1 MLVLADLEQS
11 DSYSM
16 VDRYGTSSNKAI
28 GHFTITVTH
37 LVHGTAGGINQ
48 DQKNATEATNHP
60 VNWKQSGDSSS
71 TIECARAGS
80 SVTKAIMVIDTDL
93 ADLSISDKISLLKR
107 TAKQLRIDPFSI
119 VVRPVINLE
128 LLANTALVAGK
139 GNVEPSRSQTEMKS
153 IESKKNDNLQ
163 KERTTEASTID
174 VLQLDVSPTIYA
186 SFQWVVGCGDV
197 QSGHMEVLANLEKTA
212 SNSQLSASLG
222 GLGIIGWY
230 VVNNKPPR
238 SKRSPSGRQKY
249 GQFRGGRHFEV
260 DFSSYNAQDIYAAS
274 GDGYVFP
281 GIQTEAPEAVDT
293 PPGTTTTRSSH
304 KQSHKS
310 SKKPK
315 PKKQKSTPQSTRHPI
330 NVYVGRPFSYDL
342 SNEAIFWNGAK
353 DYGISSKNSDSLPPN
368 FWIKIN
374 TTSPKLYGFPL
385 EDAIGSHEFKVSTM
399 TRSGVHSV
407 SIRVN
412 VLDDKTISRPS
423 HQFCM
428 TLDQGYERFIYEV
441 ESRIEVA
448 TKLAQAFH
456 STNPEEMT
464 VMAISG
470 GSVVYT
476 WFNNSLPQDY
486 CDEEALLD
494 LMNGFVDSNGDINED
509 FRKALEPYQLINA
522 SVSTFGPCS
531 NIPPRPTIT
540 DGLVPDS
547 GVKKDKINSDKL
559 LYMIIGLI
567 VAAAII
573 LVIIFVALLLL
584 CRHKRK
590 QKHEKQKQLFKS
602 GVPSKGVPV
611 IFAEELQAA
620 EKEEDKKS
628 QRGEEGLP
636 DTLRSTLRSRKG
648 SDDGNLSYD
657 KKGGVPPPEYHPP
670 RPGNRDGLKNDMIP
684 ILEGFPTSNKS
695 PLYGNEDNNHHDSK
709 DPLSDDNHNIEN
721 YVSSGG
727 NFRWGDPRL
736 RQESRKNNQQM
747 IVSEID

>member
-11 DSYSM
+11 DSAYK
-16 VDRYGTSSNKAI
+16 VDHGRTSTSSDKAI
-28 GHFTITVTH
+28 GHFSITVTQ
-37 LVHGTAGGINQ
+37 LVHGTASGINQ
-48 DQKNATEATNHP
+48 DQNNATEATNSS
-60 VNWKQSGDSSS
+60 VNWKQNGDFSP
-71 TIECARAGS
+71 TIECTRAGS
-80 SVTKAIMVIDTDL
+80 SVTKAIVVIDTDL
-93 ADLSISDKISLLKR
+93 ADLSISDKICLLKR
-107 TAKQLRIDPFSI
+107 TAKQLKIDPFSI
-119 VVRPVINLE
+119 IVRPVINLK
-128 LLANTALVAGK
+128 LLANAALVAGK
-139 GNVEPSRSQTEMKS
+139 GNAEPSRSRIEMKS
-153 IESKKNDNLQ
+153 FESKENDYPQ
-163 KERTTEASTID
+163 KEQTWSESSTND
-174 VLQLDVSPTIYA
+174 VLQLDFSPDVYA

-197 QSGHMEVLANLEKTA
+197 QSRHMEVLADLEKTA

-260 DFSSYNAQDIYAAS
+260 DFSSNNAHDIYAAS

-281 GIQTEAPEAVDT
+281 GMQTEAPEAVDNL
-293 PPGTTTTRSSH
+293 PVTTTTKRPH
-304 KQSHKS
+304 RS
-310 SKKPK
+310 SKKPRTKK
-315 PKKQKSTPQSTRHPI
+315 PKSTPPITRQPI

-385 EDAIGSHEFKVSTM
+385 EDAIGPHEFKVSTM
-399 TRSGVHSV
+399 TRSGVDSV

-412 VLDDKTISRPS
+412 VLDDKTTSRPS

-448 TKLAQAFH
+448 TKLAHAFH

-464 VMAISG
+464 VVAISG

-476 WFNNSLPQDY
+476 WFNNSLPQEY

-494 LMNGFVDSNGDINED
+494 LMNGFVDSNGEINED
-509 FRKALEPYQLINA
+509 FKKALEPYQLINA

-602 GVPSKGVPV
+602 GMPSKGVPV

-636 DTLRSTLRSRKG
+636 DTARSTLRSRKG

-657 KKGGVPPPEYHPP
+657 KRGGVPPPEYQPP
-670 RPGNRDGLKNDMIP
+670 RPGNRDALKNDMIP

-695 PLYGNEDNNHHDSK
+695 PYSNEDNSHNDSK
-709 DPLSDDNHNIEN
+709 DPLSDNNHNIEN
-721 YVSSGG
+721 YVRSG
-727 NFRWGDPRL
+727 NFRWADPRL
-736 RQESRKNNQQM
+736 RQENRKNQQM